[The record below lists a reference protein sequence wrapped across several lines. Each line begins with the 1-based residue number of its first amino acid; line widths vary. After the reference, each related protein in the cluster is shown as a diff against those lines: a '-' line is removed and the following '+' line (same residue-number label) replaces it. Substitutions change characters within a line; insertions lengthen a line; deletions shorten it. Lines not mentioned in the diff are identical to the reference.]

1 MLACWLV
8 HHTHLV
14 LVRTRTAQKRARAS
28 SRDGMQNWRARQ
40 HARVHA
46 KHQHSMVNTKTV
58 RDRTVFTAHVCVC
71 ACARASV
78 LSGRRYYHPLSA
90 RTCLLTIS
98 RYLAVILRAR
108 ARAHRLCPTFWSD
121 SHGLQAVQAAQ
132 AVRSRRRPTMAQ
144 YFNAQIYSHNTHAS
158 HAKRKACDD
167 AHIHYGSAR
176 AIRHR

>member
-1 MLACWLV
+1 MPACWLV

-14 LVRTRTAQKRARAS
+14 LVRTRTAQKERARRAETACKTGERAS
-28 SRDGMQNWRARQ
+28 TPVYMPNINIVWRTRKRLGTGPCSRRTCVCVRARV
-40 HARVHA
+40 RSLRPKILPPA
-46 KHQHSMVNTKTV
+46 KRSDMFINH
-58 RDRTVFTAHVCVC
+58 FTLFGSHI
-71 ACARASV
+71 
-78 LSGRRYYHPLSA
+78 A
-90 RTCLLTIS
+90 RTRS
-98 RYLAVILRAR
+98 RSLALPNVLVGLAR
-108 ARAHRLCPTFWSD
+108 FAGR
-121 SHGLQAVQAAQ
+121 QAVQ

>member
-14 LVRTRTAQKRARAS
+14 LVRTRTAQKERARRAETACKTGERAS
-28 SRDGMQNWRARQ
+28 TPVYMPNINIVWRTRKWLGTGPCSR
-40 HARVHA
+40 
-46 KHQHSMVNTKTV
+46 
-58 RDRTVFTAHVCVC
+58 RTCVCVC
-71 ACARASV
+71 ARAFV